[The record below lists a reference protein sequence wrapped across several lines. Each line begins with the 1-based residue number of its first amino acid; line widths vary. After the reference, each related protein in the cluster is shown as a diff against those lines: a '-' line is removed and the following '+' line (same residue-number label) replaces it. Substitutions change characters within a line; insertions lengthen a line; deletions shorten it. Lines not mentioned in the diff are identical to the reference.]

1 MLNAGRTSRCFGFGG
16 IGMNKLI
23 LGRYFPGDSWLH
35 RLDARAKMISVILLI
50 VMLFIADNWQAYLFL
65 WLITL
70 LIMHLSQVSFRTY
83 VRGVKPMIWLIL
95 FTVMLQVLFTSGSNV
110 YVEWGPITIS
120 EYGLINGIFIFSR
133 FVMIVFLSTVLT
145 LTTKPIDLTDGI
157 NKLLSP
163 LRLIKVPVDDISIML
178 SISLRF
184 IPNLLDE
191 TQKVMD
197 AQRAR
202 GTEFG
207 EGSLFQQMKTLVPI
221 FLPLFVS
228 SLNRAEDLANMMDV
242 KGYQSGIKRSTFR
255 RVYWKKQDTWCL
267 CNVCF
272 IGVVTFLLRG

>member
-1 MLNAGRTSRCFGFGG
+1 
-16 IGMNKLI
+16 MNKLI
-23 LGRYFPGDSWLH
+23 LGRYFPGESWLH
-35 RLDARAKMISVILLI
+35 QLDARAKMISVLLLI
-50 VMLFIADNWQAYLFL
+50 AMLFIADNWMAYLFL
-65 WLITL
+65 WMITL
-70 LIMHLSQVSFRTY
+70 FIMHLSQVPFRTY

-95 FTVMLQVLFTSGSNV
+95 FTVILQVLFTSGSNV
-110 YVEWGPITIS
+110 YIAWGPITIS

-133 FVMIVFLSTVLT
+133 FVLIVFLSTVLT

-163 LRLIKVPVDDISIML
+163 LRFIKVPVDDISIML

-197 AQRAR
+197 AQKAR

-207 EGSLFQQMKTLVPI
+207 QGSLFQQMKTLVPI

-228 SLNRAEDLANMMDV
+228 SLNRAEDMANMMDV
-242 KGYQSGIKRSTFR
+242 KGYRAGIKRSAFR
-255 RVYWKKQDTWCL
+255 RIYWQKQDTWCL
-267 CNVCF
+267 CSVCF
-272 IGVVTFLLRG
+272 IGVITVLLSG

>member
-1 MLNAGRTSRCFGFGG
+1 
-16 IGMNKLI
+16 MNKLI
-23 LGRYFPGDSWLH
+23 LGRYFPGGSWLH

-50 VMLFIADNWQAYLFL
+50 VMLFIADSWQAYLFL
-65 WLITL
+65 WLITFS
-70 LIMHLSQVSFRTY
+70 IMHLSQVPFRTY
-83 VRGVKPMIWLIL
+83 VRGVRPMIWLIL
-95 FTVMLQVLFTSGSNV
+95 FTVVLQVLFTSGSNV
-110 YVEWGPITIS
+110 YVTMGPITIS

-133 FVMIVFLSTVLT
+133 FVMMVFLSTVLT

-163 LRLIKVPVDDISIML
+163 LRFVKVPVDDISIML

-202 GTEFG
+202 GTVFG

-228 SLNRAEDLANMMDV
+228 SINRAEDMANMMDV
-242 KGYQSGIKRSTFR
+242 KGYRSGIKRSTFR
-255 RVYWKKQDTWCL
+255 RINWKKQDSWCL
-267 CNVCF
+267 CSVLF
-272 IGVVTFLLRG
+272 IGIVTLLLN

>member
-1 MLNAGRTSRCFGFGG
+1 
-16 IGMNKLI
+16 MNKLI
-23 LGRYFPGDSWLH
+23 LGRYFPGESWLH
-35 RLDARAKMISVILLI
+35 LLDARAKMISVVLLI

-65 WLITL
+65 WLVTL
-70 LIMHLSQVSFRTY
+70 VIMHLSQVPFRTY

-95 FTVMLQVLFTSGSNV
+95 FTVVLQVLFTSGSKV
-110 YVEWGPITIS
+110 YVTWGPISIS
-120 EYGLINGIFIFSR
+120 EYGLINGLFIFSR

-163 LRLIKVPVDDISIML
+163 LRLVKIPVDDISIML

-207 EGSLFQQMKTLVPI
+207 DGSLFKQMKTLVPI
-221 FLPLFVS
+221 FLPLFAS
-228 SLNRAEDLANMMDV
+228 SLNRAEEMANMMDV
-242 KGYQSGIKRSTFR
+242 KGYQSGIRRSTFR
-255 RVYWKKQDTWCL
+255 RVYWKKQDSWCL
-267 CNVCF
+267 CSVLF
-272 IGVVTFLLRG
+272 IGLVTFLLS

>member
-1 MLNAGRTSRCFGFGG
+1 MVNYPVYHA
-16 IGMNKLI
+16 
-23 LGRYFPGDSWLH
+23 
-35 RLDARAKMISVILLI
+35 
-50 VMLFIADNWQAYLFL
+50 
-65 WLITL
+65 LITSSSSHVCTGSKTDDL
-70 LIMHLSQVSFRTY
+70 AHFIHSSATSAIYFWQQY
-83 VRGVKPMIWLIL
+83 V
-95 FTVMLQVLFTSGSNV
+95 T
-110 YVEWGPITIS
+110 WGPISIS
-120 EYGLINGIFIFSR
+120 EYGLINGLFIFSR

-163 LRLIKVPVDDISIML
+163 LRLVKIPVDDISIML

-207 EGSLFQQMKTLVPI
+207 DGSLFKQMKTLVPI
-221 FLPLFVS
+221 FLPLFAS
-228 SLNRAEDLANMMDV
+228 SLNRAEDMANMMDV
-242 KGYQSGIKRSTFR
+242 KGYNSGIKRSTFR

-267 CNVCF
+267 CGVFF
-272 IGVVTFLLRG
+272 IGVVTVLLRG

>member
-1 MLNAGRTSRCFGFGG
+1 
-16 IGMNKLI
+16 MNKLI
-23 LGRYFPGDSWLH
+23 LGRYFPGESWLH
-35 RLDARAKMISVILLI
+35 QLDARAKMISVVLLI
-50 VMLFIADNWQAYLFL
+50 AMLFIADNWLGYLFL

-70 LIMHLSQVSFRTY
+70 FIMHLSQVPLRTY

-95 FTVMLQVLFTSGSNV
+95 FTVVLQVLFTSGSKV
-110 YVEWGPITIS
+110 YVTWGPISIS
-120 EYGLINGIFIFSR
+120 EYGLINGLFIFSR

-163 LRLIKVPVDDISIML
+163 LRLVKIPVDDISIML

-207 EGSLFQQMKTLVPI
+207 DGSLFKQMKTLVPI
-221 FLPLFVS
+221 FLPLFAS
-228 SLNRAEDLANMMDV
+228 SLNRAEDMANMMDV
-242 KGYQSGIKRSTFR
+242 KGYNSGIKRSTFR

-267 CNVCF
+267 CGVFF
-272 IGVVTFLLRG
+272 IGVVTVLLRG